1 MAKRSKPK
9 VKRARGRRRAH
20 ELRGDV
26 AAESAA
32 PSNDADSSGAKP
44 SNDAELRDEPKPKK
58 KVREPERNSAALP
71 SSSDLPPPL
80 LTLEE
85 LPDRM
90 RRCMLSQALAA
101 PTNIQAQCWPVVLGG
116 HDLVC
121 VAPTGCGKTLAYAL
135 PLAELAQRWPAPRGG
150 APRALFL
157 LPTRELAQQ
166 VATACEPLLRV
177 CDVRTAAV
185 HGGVHRRAQIDELR
199 ALRPPPLA
207 LAATPGRLG
216 DLCGL
221 ATPGAAAAEA
231 ALDLGGVRLLVL
243 DEVDKMLQMGLWQ
256 QVEQLVALVDAGAG
270 GGDDD
275 GVRRQ
280 TIVVSATLPA
290 ELGART
296 AELCRAPR
304 HVTIAQREAA
314 PLTVPAGVAQHV
326 WVVAEHK
333 KPRRMLRLLEKV
345 QGAERRVLIFANKIK
360 AVHFVAELLGRHGI
374 AAEALTSQRSQPER
388 EACLRRFR
396 AAEVQVL
403 VATDVAAR
411 GLQID
416 GLRYVLN
423 WDFGSN
429 LAQYVHRVGRT
440 GRQGAGGTAWSF
452 FTRNLRPLA
461 ADAVRLLRAHAQPV
475 DPYLLQLVGGVDGAE
490 GDEDDGGGGDDD
502 DDDDAA
508 AAAPAAAP
516 PRKRKRSAAAAE
528 APPAAG
534 GGALRWLAKKMA
546 SPITGQLGT
555 FGSGMETRAAD
566 EGEDSD

>member
-1 MAKRSKPK
+1 M
-9 VKRARGRRRAH
+9 
-20 ELRGDV
+20 
-26 AAESAA
+26 
-32 PSNDADSSGAKP
+32 
-44 SNDAELRDEPKPKK
+44 
-58 KVREPERNSAALP
+58 
-71 SSSDLPPPL
+71 
-80 LTLEE
+80 
-85 LPDRM
+85 
-90 RRCMLSQALAA
+90 
-101 PTNIQAQCWPVVLGG
+101 
-116 HDLVC
+116 
-121 VAPTGCGKTLAYAL
+121 
-135 PLAELAQRWPAPRGG
+135 
-150 APRALFL
+150 
-157 LPTRELAQQ
+157 
-166 VATACEPLLRV
+166 ATACEPLPSV

-221 ATPGAAAAEA
+221 ATPGAAAGA

-270 GGDDD
+270 GGDD

-452 FTRNLRPLA
+452 FTRNLCRSPPTPSAPPRARPARRPVPA
-461 ADAVRLLRAHAQPV
+461 AARRGA
-475 DPYLLQLVGGVDGAE
+475 DGAE

-516 PRKRKRSAAAAE
+516 PRKRKR
-528 APPAAG
+528 G
-534 GGALRWLAKKMA
+534 GGR
-546 SPITGQLGT
+546 
-555 FGSGMETRAAD
+555 
-566 EGEDSD
+566 

>member
-1 MAKRSKPK
+1 
-9 VKRARGRRRAH
+9 
-20 ELRGDV
+20 
-26 AAESAA
+26 
-32 PSNDADSSGAKP
+32 
-44 SNDAELRDEPKPKK
+44 
-58 KVREPERNSAALP
+58 
-71 SSSDLPPPL
+71 
-80 LTLEE
+80 
-85 LPDRM
+85 M
-90 RRCMLSQALAA
+90 R
-101 PTNIQAQCWPVVLGG
+101 
-116 HDLVC
+116 
-121 VAPTGCGKTLAYAL
+121 
-135 PLAELAQRWPAPRGG
+135 
-150 APRALFL
+150 
-157 LPTRELAQQ
+157 
-166 VATACEPLLRV
+166 
-177 CDVRTAAV
+177 
-185 HGGVHRRAQIDELR
+185 
-199 ALRPPPLA
+199 
-207 LAATPGRLG
+207 
-216 DLCGL
+216 L

-256 QVEQLVALVDAGAG
+256 QVEQLVALVDAGTVDG
-270 GGDDD
+270 GEGD

-345 QGAERRVLIFANKIK
+345 QGTERRVLIFANKIK
-360 AVHFVAELLGRHGI
+360 AVHCVAELLGTGSWQ
-374 AAEALTSQRSQPER
+374 ALTSQRSQPER

-396 AAEVQVL
+396 EAEVQVL

-411 GLQID
+411 GPQID

-423 WDFGSN
+423 RDFGSN

-475 DPYLLQLVGGVDGAE
+475 DPYLLQLVGGADGAE

-508 AAAPAAAP
+508 AAPAAAA
-516 PRKRKRSAAAAE
+516 PRKRKRGGRRG
-528 APPAAG
+528 AAG
-534 GGALRWLAKKMA
+534 GRRGALRWLAKKMA

-555 FGSGMETRAAD
+555 FGSGMEARAAE